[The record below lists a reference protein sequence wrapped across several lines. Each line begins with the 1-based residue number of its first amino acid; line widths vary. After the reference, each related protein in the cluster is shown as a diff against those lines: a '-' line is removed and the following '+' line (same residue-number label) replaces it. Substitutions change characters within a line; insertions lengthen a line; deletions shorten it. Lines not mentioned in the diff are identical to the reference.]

1 MKRST
6 LEKKIRQK
14 LSSEGVTITP
24 GSPAERGVKLVAQ
37 VGADVATTGA
47 SVYRRTREAVSQ
59 AAEDAR
65 DAIHQAT
72 KPAPRR
78 KR

>member
-14 LSSEGVTITP
+14 LSSEGVTLTP
-24 GSPAERGVKLVAQ
+24 GSPAERGVKLIAQ
-37 VGADVATTGA
+37 VGADVATTSA
-47 SVYRRTREAVSQ
+47 NAYHRTRAAVSQ

-72 KPAPRR
+72 KPGPTR

>member
-14 LSSEGVTITP
+14 LSAEGVTLAP
-24 GSPAERGVKLVAQ
+24 GSRAERGVKLIAR
-37 VGADVATTGA
+37 VGADVATT
-47 SVYRRTREAVSQ
+47 STRAYHHTRDAVSRV
-59 AAEDAR
+59 AENTR

-72 KPAPRR
+72 KPAPTR